1 MSQTAYERLA
11 PFIQEYIYRQK
22 WAEMREVQVAA
33 CEVIFDTEANLL
45 LSSGTASGKTE
56 AAFLPA
62 LTELYNKPSSSVGI
76 LYISPLKALIN
87 DQFFRLNELCEDAH
101 IPVTKWHGDVDQNVK
116 NKLVHHP
123 SGILQTTPESLEA
136 MLMRRPTVAMS
147 LFSDLRFVI
156 IDEVHHFMSNNRG
169 QQLLCILE
177 RIQRLTNTIPRRIG
191 LSATLGEYSIAEKWL
206 NSGTPRRCITPE
218 ISVHGQRISLSI
230 GYHLLPPKSKKE
242 KDNQRN
248 ERPYYSDLFEL
259 TKGKR
264 CIVFSNSKA
273 EVEENIATLKRI
285 AEEQKYPDIYHVHHG
300 SLSAPLREYTER
312 VMKEGEQNVVTGA
325 TLTLE
330 LGIDLGAMER
340 IVQTGAPFSVSSFV
354 QRLGRSGRRGG
365 QSEMAFLFREYRN
378 DKEKEFFKEI
388 NWPFIRTI
396 AIIQLYLEERW
407 IESIDQNTLPYG
419 LVYHQTMSY
428 LFSYGA
434 TNPAALAQNILKLSP
449 FQNVSQNDYKEILL
463 FMLAKH
469 QLERMENG
477 DILIGL
483 EGEKLTNHFDF
494 YAVFVSS
501 IEYSVKYK
509 SQEIGTVS
517 AAFPVG
523 FRFALAGLTWQVVE
537 VDNDRQNIYVEPVK
551 GISRN
556 QWCGLFPVFF
566 NTKIMKKMQEVLI
579 SDKQYSYLSKTAAE
593 RLHDF
598 RMIARKAGVLEN
610 LAVNTTPD
618 RIALFPWIGTKAL
631 IALSYALQQKGYQN
645 RIDSEVMLEVSG
657 CYDANELKNVLL
669 VIKKETSDKNT
680 FSVPDDVRP
689 LMQGKFNEH
698 IPLEIL
704 RKEYIAD
711 YIDVE
716 DMKVSL

>member
-11 PFIQEYIYRQK
+11 PFIQEYIYRHK
-22 WAEMREVQVAA
+22 WEEMREVQVAA
-33 CEVIFDTEANLL
+33 CEVIFDTNANLL

-62 LTELYNKPSSSVGI
+62 LTELYNKPNSSVGI

-87 DQFFRLNELCEDAH
+87 DQFIRLNELCEDAH
-101 IPVTKWHGDVDQNVK
+101 IAVTKWHGDVDQNVK
-116 NKLVHHP
+116 NKLVQHP
-123 SGILQTTPESLEA
+123 TGILQTTPESLEA
-136 MLMRRPTVAMS
+136 MLMRRPTAAMN

-206 NSGTPRRCITPE
+206 NSGTARKCITPK
-218 ISVHGQRISLSI
+218 ISSCGQKIGLSV
-230 GYHLLPPKSKKE
+230 GYHLLPPNSKNE
-242 KDNQRN
+242 EDNQRN

-264 CIVFSNSKA
+264 CIVFSNSKS
-273 EVEENIATLKRI
+273 EIEENIATLKQI

-300 SLSAPLREYTER
+300 SISAPLREYTER

-330 LGIDLGAMER
+330 LGIDLGSMER

-365 QSEMAFLFREYRN
+365 QSEMAFLFREYRD
-378 DKEKEFFKEI
+378 DKEKEFFQEI
-388 NWPFIRTI
+388 NWSFIRTI

-407 IESIDQNTLPYG
+407 IEPIYQNTLPYG

-428 LFSYGA
+428 LFSSGA
-434 TNPAALAQNILKLSP
+434 TSPAALAQNILKLSP
-449 FQNVSQNDYKEILL
+449 FHNVSQNDYKEILSY
-463 FMLAKH
+463 MLEKH

-483 EGEKLTNHFDF
+483 EGEKLTNHYDF
-494 YAVFVSS
+494 YAVFTSS
-501 IEYSVKYK
+501 LEYSVRYK
-509 SQEIGTVS
+509 SQEIGSVS
-517 AAFPVG
+517 AAFPIG

-556 QWCGLFPVFF
+556 QWCGLFPVLL
-566 NTKIMKKMQEVLI
+566 NTKIMKKIQEILI
-579 SDKQYSYLSKTAAE
+579 SDKQYSYLSRKATE

-598 RMIARKAGVLEN
+598 RVIARKAGVLKN
-610 LAVNTTPD
+610 LAVNIAPD

-631 IALSYALQQKGYQN
+631 IALSYVLQQKGYHN
-645 RIDSEVMLEVSG
+645 RIDSEVMLEISG
-657 CYDANELKNVLL
+657 CYDANELINVLL
-669 VIKKETSDKNT
+669 ALKEEAIDKNT
-680 FSVPDDVRP
+680 FFVPDDVRP
-689 LMQGKFNEH
+689 LMQGKYNEY
-698 IPLEIL
+698 IPLKIL

-711 YIDVE
+711 YIDVD

>member
-1 MSQTAYERLA
+1 MSQSAYERLA
-11 PFIQEYIYRQK
+11 PFIQEYIYRHK
-22 WAEMREVQVAA
+22 WAEMRDVQVAA

-62 LTELYNKPSSSVGI
+62 LTELYNKPSLSVGI

-87 DQFFRLNELCEDAH
+87 DQFIRLSELCEDAH
-101 IPVTKWHGDVDQNVK
+101 IAVTKWHGDVNQNVK

-123 SGILQTTPESLEA
+123 AGILQTTPESLEA
-136 MLMRRPTVAMS
+136 MLMRRPTAAIS

-156 IDEVHHFMSNNRG
+156 IDEVHHFMSGSRG

-177 RIQRLTNTIPRRIG
+177 RIQRLTDTIPRRIG
-191 LSATLGEYSIAEKWL
+191 LSATLGEYSIAERWL
-206 NSGTPRRCITPE
+206 NSGTERKCITPE
-218 ISVHGQRISLSI
+218 IYMQGQKIGLSV
-230 GYHLLPPKSKKE
+230 GYHLLPPDSQNE
-242 KDNQRN
+242 EENQKN
-248 ERPYYSDLFEL
+248 KRPYYSELFEL

-264 CIVFSNSKA
+264 CIIFSNSKA

-285 AEEQKYPDIYHVHHG
+285 AGEQKYPDIYYVHHG
-300 SLSAPLREYTER
+300 SISAPLREYTEKI
-312 VMKEGEQNVVTGA
+312 MKEREENVVTGA

-354 QRLGRSGRRGG
+354 QRLGRSGRRGEK
-365 QSEMAFLFREYRN
+365 SEMAFLFHEYKN
-378 DKEKEFFKEI
+378 DKEKVFFKEI
-388 NWPFIRTI
+388 NWSFIRTI
-396 AIIQLYLEERW
+396 AIIQLYLEEHW
-407 IESIDQNTLPYG
+407 IEPITPNTLPYG

-428 LFSYGA
+428 LFSAGA

-449 FQNVSQNDYKEILL
+449 FHNVSQSDYKKILQY
-463 FMLAKH
+463 MLAKH

-477 DILIGL
+477 DILIGI

-494 YAVFVSS
+494 YAVFESS
-501 IEYSVKYK
+501 IEYSVRYK
-509 SQEIGTVS
+509 SQEIGSVS
-517 AAFPVG
+517 VAFPVG
-523 FRFALAGLTWQVVE
+523 FRFALAGLTWQVVD

-556 QWCGLFPVFF
+556 QWCGLFSVFF
-566 NTKIMKKMQEVLI
+566 NTKIIKKMKKVLF
-579 SDKQYSYLSKTAAE
+579 SNKNYSYLNKMAVE
-593 RLHDF
+593 RLNDF
-598 RMIARKAGVLEN
+598 RVIARNAGVLEH
-610 LAVNTTPD
+610 LAVKMAPNQ
-618 RIALFPWIGTKAL
+618 IALFPWIGTKAL

-657 CYDANELKNVLL
+657 CYDVNELNKALL
-669 VIKKETSDKNT
+669 SLKKEDINKNT
-680 FSVPDDVRP
+680 FFVPDDVRA
-689 LMQGKFNEH
+689 LMQGKFNEY